1 MKRLGLDPDQGISSK
16 VGRSPLRMFLV
27 VLVIATSLVIVL
39 PRAANGADYQS
50 VMFME
55 NDNPIDQAFA
65 GQTWN
70 QPVSLTLFGNLTFNG
85 QTPGFSNPGYVF
97 NDWNTA
103 SNGSGTPYA
112 NGATYSF
119 AVPVTLYAQWTENS
133 VTFHENANGSDVV
146 NSQQFGNAIELL
158 TPFGTLSPAFSNP
171 GYAFAGWT
179 TNANGT
185 GTSYANNGSYDF
197 TAGDL
202 SLYAQ
207 WTVVPTENV
216 SFNPNGATGTVTGLS
231 GLQGSSITLPN
242 VGTLSYPNHTFSGWN
257 TSGSGSGI
265 AYASG
270 ASLTLNSDTVL
281 YAQWS
286 PVAFTVTYNTE
297 GGTTSPTSVS
307 FTFGSLPLTLPTP
320 VLNGYTF
327 TGWYGTFA
335 GGTITG
341 VGGAPYSPTSST
353 TLYAHWTG
361 DTYLVAFNG
370 GGGTVSPSSVP
381 FVNGSSPLSLPSAT
395 LVGFTFSG
403 WYLSLTGGDL
413 VGAAG
418 STYTPTQSLVLYAQ
432 WIAGAPVSVGFNANG
447 AKGAVASMVGPVG
460 SSITVPGVIGL
471 IRPGFTLVNW
481 NTKADGSGTPFVT
494 GSVLTLSAPM
504 TLFAQWTGHNP
515 ALVLGAV
522 GSFAGN
528 TTILTNALKA
538 QVQHFSVL
546 IKARKYVVVTL
557 YGYTTN
563 TGLASRN
570 VSISRQRANAVAAYL
585 RLQLQL
591 RNVTG
596 VAVKTAGEGTVA
608 GASSTANRRVEV
620 FCY

>member
-1 MKRLGLDPDQGISSK
+1 MKRPGLAPDQGISSK

-27 VLVIATSLVIVL
+27 VLLIAASLCVVL
-39 PRAANGADYQS
+39 PQAANGADYQS

-158 TPFGTLSPAFSNP
+158 TPFSTLSPAFSDP

-197 TAGDL
+197 TAGNL

-216 SFNPNGATGTVTGLS
+216 TFNPNGATGTVTGLS

-242 VGTLSYPNHTFSGWN
+242 VGTLTYLNHTFNGWN

-281 YAQWS
+281 YAQW
-286 PVAFTVTYNTE
+286 
-297 GGTTSPTSVS
+297 
-307 FTFGSLPLTLPTP
+307 
-320 VLNGYTF
+320 
-327 TGWYGTFA
+327 
-335 GGTITG
+335 
-341 VGGAPYSPTSST
+341 
-353 TLYAHWTG
+353 
-361 DTYLVAFNG
+361 
-370 GGGTVSPSSVP
+370 
-381 FVNGSSPLSLPSAT
+381 
-395 LVGFTFSG
+395 
-403 WYLSLTGGDL
+403 
-413 VGAAG
+413 
-418 STYTPTQSLVLYAQ
+418 
-432 WIAGAPVSVGFNANG
+432 IAGATVSVGFNANG
-447 AKGAVASMVGPVG
+447 AKGAVASMGGPVG

-471 IRPGFTLVNW
+471 SHPGFTLVNW
-481 NTKADGSGTPFVT
+481 NTKADGSGTPFFT
-494 GSVLTLSAPM
+494 GSALTLSAPL
-504 TLFAQWTGHNP
+504 TLFAQWTGHTP

-557 YGYTTN
+557 YGFTTN

-585 RLQLQL
+585 RRQLQL
-591 RNVTG
+591 RNLTG

-620 FCY
+620 FC

>member
-1 MKRLGLDPDQGISSK
+1 MI
-16 VGRSPLRMFLV
+16 
-27 VLVIATSLVIVL
+27 
-39 PRAANGADYQS
+39 
-50 VMFME
+50 
-55 NDNPIDQAFA
+55 
-65 GQTWN
+65 
-70 QPVSLTLFGNLTFNG
+70 
-85 QTPGFSNPGYVF
+85 
-97 NDWNTA
+97 
-103 SNGSGTPYA
+103 
-112 NGATYSF
+112 
-119 AVPVTLYAQWTENS
+119 
-133 VTFHENANGSDVV
+133 
-146 NSQQFGNAIELL
+146 
-158 TPFGTLSPAFSNP
+158 
-171 GYAFAGWT
+171 
-179 TNANGT
+179 ANGT
-185 GTSYANNGSYDF
+185 GTSYAINGSYDF

-242 VGTLSYPNHTFSGWN
+242 AGTLTYPNHTFSGWN

-320 VLNGYTF
+320 VLDGYTF
-327 TGWYGTFA
+327 TGWYGSF
-335 GGTITG
+335 
-341 VGGAPYSPTSST
+341 
-353 TLYAHWTG
+353 
-361 DTYLVAFNG
+361 
-370 GGGTVSPSSVP
+370 
-381 FVNGSSPLSLPSAT
+381 
-395 LVGFTFSG
+395 
-403 WYLSLTGGDL
+403 TGGDL
-413 VGAAG
+413 VGVAG
-418 STYTPTQSLVLYAQ
+418 STYSPTQSLVLYAH
-432 WIAGAPVSVGFNANG
+432 WSAGAPVSVGFNANG
-447 AKGAVASMVGPVG
+447 AKGAVASMGGPVG

-494 GSVLTLSAPM
+494 GSALTLSAPL
-504 TLFAQWTGHNP
+504 TLFAQWTGHTP

-585 RLQLQL
+585 RRQLQL

>member
-1 MKRLGLDPDQGISSK
+1 MKRLGLAPDQGISSK
-16 VGRSPLRMFLV
+16 VGLTRFRRIVGASIAVTTLTLFLPM
-27 VLVIATSLVIVL
+27 A
-39 PRAANGADYQS
+39 
-50 VMFME
+50 E
-55 NDNPIDQAFA
+55 FA
-65 GQTWN
+65 GASLNAVTFYQN
-70 QPVSLTLFGNLTFNG
+70 VSLTDATSTFQSSTIQTNLTLFSKLS
-85 QTPGFSNPGYVF
+85 TPFSHPG
-97 NDWNTA
+97 
-103 SNGSGTPYA
+103 
-112 NGATYSF
+112 YSF
-119 AVPVTLYAQWTENS
+119 ADWTTNANGTGVTYSDGALYDFSTGPMHLFAQWTENS

-146 NSQQFGNAIELL
+146 NSQQFGNAVELL
-158 TPFGTLSPAFSNP
+158 TPFSALSPAFSDP

-185 GTSYANNGSYDF
+185 GTSYAINGNYDF

-242 VGTLSYPNHTFSGWN
+242 VGTLTYLNHTFNGWN

-307 FTFGSLPLTLPTP
+307 FTFGALPLTLPTP
-320 VLNGYTF
+320 VLDGYTF

-341 VGGAPYSPTSST
+341 LGGAPYSPTSST

-361 DTYLVAFNG
+361 NTYLVVFNG
-370 GGGTVSPSSVP
+370 GGGTVSPSSAS
-381 FVNGSSPLSLPSAT
+381 FVNGSSPMSLPSAI

-403 WYLSLTGGDL
+403 WYTAITGGDL

-481 NTKADGSGTPFVT
+481 NTKADGSGTRFIT
-494 GSVLTLSAPM
+494 GSALTLSAPL
-504 TLFAQWTGHNP
+504 TLYAQWTGHAP

-528 TTILTNALKA
+528 ATILTHALKA

-557 YGYTTN
+557 YGYTCLLYT
-563 TGLASRN
+563 SD
-570 VSISRQRANAVAAYL
+570 
-585 RLQLQL
+585 
-591 RNVTG
+591 
-596 VAVKTAGEGTVA
+596 
-608 GASSTANRRVEV
+608 
-620 FCY
+620 